1 MNYFIY
7 ILIITIIFLIYVEIS
22 VGEIVYRVNASGIKN
37 IQCGNIIHYLVD
49 PLHNKFL
56 WNPSLLDVNYVFV
69 FIVSSFC
76 YNYIKKLSYPI

>member
-7 ILIITIIFLIYVEIS
+7 ILIITVIFLIYVEIS
-22 VGEIVYRVNASGIKN
+22 VGGIVYRVSAMGKKN
-37 IQCGNIIHYLVD
+37 FQLGNIIHYLVD

-69 FIVSSFC
+69 FLVSSLLYRNVC
-76 YNYIKKLSYPI
+76 DTS

>member
-7 ILIITIIFLIYVEIS
+7 ILIITVIFLIYVEIS
-22 VGEIVYRVNASGIKN
+22 VGGIVYRVNAMGKKN
-37 IQCGNIIHYLVD
+37 FQFGNIIHYLVD

-69 FIVSSFC
+69 FIVSSLLYRNVC
-76 YNYIKKLSYPI
+76 DTS

>member
-7 ILIITIIFLIYVEIS
+7 ILIITVIFLIYVEIS
-22 VGEIVYRVNASGIKN
+22 VGGIIYRVNESGIKN
-37 IQCGNIIHYLVD
+37 IQFGNIIHYLVD

-69 FIVSSFC
+69 FLVSSVL
-76 YNYIKKLSYPI
+76 YKYVYDTP

>member
-7 ILIITIIFLIYVEIS
+7 ILIITVIFLIYVEIS
-22 VGEIVYRVNASGIKN
+22 VGGIIYRVNASGIKN
-37 IQCGNIIHYLVD
+37 IQFGNIIHYLVD

-69 FIVSSFC
+69 FLVSSLL
-76 YNYIKKLSYPI
+76 YKNVYDTS

>member
-7 ILIITIIFLIYVEIS
+7 ILIITVIFLIYVELS
-22 VGEIVYRVNASGIKN
+22 VGGIVYRVNASGIKN
-37 IQCGNIIHYLVD
+37 VQLGNIIHYLVD

-69 FIVSSFC
+69 FLVSSLLYRNVC
-76 YNYIKKLSYPI
+76 DIS

>member
-7 ILIITIIFLIYVEIS
+7 ILIITVIFLIYVEIS
-22 VGEIVYRVNASGIKN
+22 VGGIIYRVNASGIKN
-37 IQCGNIIHYLVD
+37 IQFGNIIHYLVD

-69 FIVSSFC
+69 FLVSSLL
-76 YNYIKKLSYPI
+76 YRNVYDTS

>member
-7 ILIITIIFLIYVEIS
+7 ILIITLLFLIYVELS
-22 VGEIVYRVNASGIKN
+22 VGGIVYRVNASGKKN
-37 IQCGNIIHYLVD
+37 IQFGNIIHYLVD

-69 FIVSSFC
+69 FLVSSLLYRNVC
-76 YNYIKKLSYPI
+76 DIP

>member
-7 ILIITIIFLIYVEIS
+7 ILIITLLFLIYVELS
-22 VGEIVYRVNASGIKN
+22 VGGIVYRVNASGKKN
-37 IQCGNIIHYLVD
+37 IQFGNIIHYLVD

-69 FIVSSFC
+69 FLVSSILYKYKFE
-76 YNYIKKLSYPI
+76 

>member
-7 ILIITIIFLIYVEIS
+7 ILIITVIFLIYVELS
-22 VGEIVYRVNASGIKN
+22 VGGIVYRVNASGKKN
-37 IQCGNIIHYLVD
+37 IQFGNIIHYLVD

-69 FIVSSFC
+69 FLVSSLLYRNVC
-76 YNYIKKLSYPI
+76 DTS

>member
-7 ILIITIIFLIYVEIS
+7 ILIITLLFLIYVELS
-22 VGEIVYRVNASGIKN
+22 VGGIVYRVNASGKKN
-37 IQCGNIIHYLVD
+37 IQFGNIIHYLVD

-69 FIVSSFC
+69 FLVSSLLYRNVC
-76 YNYIKKLSYPI
+76 DTS

>member
-7 ILIITIIFLIYVEIS
+7 ILIITVIFLIYVELS
-22 VGEIVYRVNASGIKN
+22 VGGIVYRVNAMGKKN
-37 IQCGNIIHYLVD
+37 FQLGNIIHYLVD

-69 FIVSSFC
+69 FIVSSLLYRNVC
-76 YNYIKKLSYPI
+76 DTS

>member
-7 ILIITIIFLIYVEIS
+7 ILIITVIFLIYVEIS
-22 VGEIVYRVNASGIKN
+22 VGGIIYRVNASGIKN
-37 IQCGNIIHYLVD
+37 IQFGNIIHYLVD

-69 FIVSSFC
+69 FLVSSLLYRNVC
-76 YNYIKKLSYPI
+76 DTS

>member
-7 ILIITIIFLIYVEIS
+7 ILIITVIFLIYVEIS
-22 VGEIVYRVNASGIKN
+22 VGGIVYRVNAMGKKN
-37 IQCGNIIHYLVD
+37 FQFGNIIHYLVD

-69 FIVSSFC
+69 FLVSSLLYRNVC
-76 YNYIKKLSYPI
+76 DTS